1 MTHHSLEELKE
12 ESNDSNQSAKHNKDN
27 KMSMLSNEVFLP
39 WHLGAN
45 KTIKNP
51 DSLLGS

>member
-12 ESNDSNQSAKHNKDN
+12 ESNQSAKHD